1 VRPFAEY
8 DISHSWKSAQPIS
21 PVLTPDK
28 IKFVESGKI
37 TGLRTED
44 LDLDATLSSGQVF
57 RWKRDLEGVWRGM
70 VGARR
75 MRLQQSEDGATLYW
89 EADGPDG
96 ESAVRSF
103 LRLEDIDLPTMAEG
117 WSRADMHFAE
127 AWAHCPG
134 IRVLRQDPDEC
145 FFSFLCASVAP
156 IARISNMLRA
166 VAAEVGTPLDE
177 GKYITFPTAAQL
189 ATVSEER
196 LRELGLGF
204 RATRVAA
211 ASRRLIE
218 LPATHI
224 SDLRDASHADA
235 RNTLTGFEGV
245 GAKIADCIALFS
257 LDKDGAIPVDTHIWR
272 LACNR
277 YAPELAGRSLTP
289 ANYDRVT
296 AAFQDCFGPYAG
308 WAQQILFYRVAVARG

>member
-1 VRPFAEY
+1 MIFRTGRAGLRTAAATGQDRIE
-8 DISHSWKSAQPIS
+8 I
-21 PVLTPDK
+21 
-28 IKFVESGKI
+28 VESGKI

-57 RWKRDLEGVWRGM
+57 RWNRDAEGVWRGM
-70 VGARR
+70 VGTRR

-89 EADGPDG
+89 EADGPVG
-96 ESAVRSF
+96 ESPVRSF
-103 LRLEDIDLPTMAEG
+103 LRLDDVDLPAMAED
-117 WSRADMHFAE
+117 WSRTDSHFAE
-127 AWAHCPG
+127 VWTRYPG

-166 VAAEVGTPLDE
+166 VAAEAGTPLDE
-177 GKYITFPTAAQL
+177 GEYRTFPTAAQL
-189 ATVSEER
+189 STVTEER

-204 RATRVAA
+204 RAARVAA
-211 ASRRLIE
+211 ASRRLTE

-224 SDLRDASHADA
+224 ADLRHATHADA
-235 RNTLTGFEGV
+235 RKTLTAFEGV

-296 AAFQDCFGPYAG
+296 AAFQDRFGPYAG
-308 WAQQILFYRVAVARG
+308 WAQQILFYRVAVAKE